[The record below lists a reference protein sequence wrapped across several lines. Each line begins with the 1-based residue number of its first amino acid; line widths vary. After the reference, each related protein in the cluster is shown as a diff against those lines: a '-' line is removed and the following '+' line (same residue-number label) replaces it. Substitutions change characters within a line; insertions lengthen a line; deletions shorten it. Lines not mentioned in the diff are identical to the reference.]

1 MIVKYDAPNIL
12 TIGGKNNKKIV
23 LIAGNN
29 IVDDQLWE
37 ELTENHPIIQHKVNT
52 GLITINRTVPVQ
64 SEQAQSTAEI
74 LSQMKPKEAIAFLD
88 GFLNMVELRNMVK
101 IEKRK
106 KVLAKIESQIK
117 LIDSMGEKSED
128 NGDQS

>member
-64 SEQAQSTAEI
+64 SEQAHSTTEI

>member
-1 MIVKYDAPNIL
+1 MIVRYDAPNIL
-12 TIGGKNNKKIV
+12 TIGGQNNKKIV

-29 IVDDQLWE
+29 IVDDELWE

-64 SEQAQSTAEI
+64 HEKAQSPAEI

-88 GFLNMVELRNMVK
+88 GFLNMAELRQMVAT
-101 IEKRK
+101 EKRK
-106 KVLAKIESQIK
+106 KVLNKIESQIK
-117 LIDSMGEKSED
+117 LIDSMGEQSED
-128 NGDQS
+128 NGNQS